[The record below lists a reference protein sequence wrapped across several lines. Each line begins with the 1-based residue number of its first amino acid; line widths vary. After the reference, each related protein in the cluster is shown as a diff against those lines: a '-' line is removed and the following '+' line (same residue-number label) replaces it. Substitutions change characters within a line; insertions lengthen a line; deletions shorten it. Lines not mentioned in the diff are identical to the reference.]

1 VYLLLDRT
9 PAGELHVWLHN
20 RLASAPGPA
29 IPGTRSGLVGL
40 AERVSLAAGRLD
52 HGARRGV
59 DGVVAFHLEA
69 WMPWPT

>member
-1 VYLLLDRT
+1 
-9 PAGELHVWLHN
+9 
-20 RLASAPGPA
+20 
-29 IPGTRSGLVGL
+29 VGL